1 MMFSI
6 KTEFFDSIKWQVR
19 KPHDFQSP
27 LQGIFSYTKQLFPYV
42 IMVLIGGDLMNAYL
56 RIKEYN
62 DSYTATEKL
71 IAEYILEN
79 DILQDSAQALGEKT
93 NTSAAAII
101 RFSKK
106 IGFKGFS
113 DLKMNLAQ
121 STKEEKQEVD
131 LIFEPEDNISTL
143 VEKGCRLNMNTV
155 LKTYQLINIDT
166 LEESIDLLNNAS
178 TIYLFGVGG
187 SSVIGLDIYQKL
199 MRIGK
204 KVIYN
209 ADLHVQMTFAQ
220 SMNQNDAALIISY
233 SGSTTGLVDVARV
246 LHEKQIPVISI
257 TQINSNPISK
267 LSTYSLKVPSEEK
280 ALRIGAVS
288 SRISSFV
295 ITDLLYYG
303 VFKKNFEEHKKNL
316 IDSKDNVSILKK

>member
-1 MMFSI
+1 
-6 KTEFFDSIKWQVR
+6 
-19 KPHDFQSP
+19 
-27 LQGIFSYTKQLFPYV
+27 
-42 IMVLIGGDLMNAYL
+42 MVLIGGDPMDAYL

-166 LEESIDLLNNAS
+166 LEASIDLLNNAS

-220 SMNQNDAALIISY
+220 SMDQNDAALIISY
-233 SGSTTGLVDVARV
+233 SGSTTGLVDVAKV
-246 LHEKQIPVISI
+246 LYEKQIPFISV

-267 LSTYSLKVPSEEK
+267 LSNYSLKVPSEEK

>member
-1 MMFSI
+1 
-6 KTEFFDSIKWQVR
+6 
-19 KPHDFQSP
+19 
-27 LQGIFSYTKQLFPYV
+27 
-42 IMVLIGGDLMNAYL
+42 MVLIGGDYMNAYL

-62 DSYTATEKL
+62 DSYTATENL

-79 DILQDSAQALGEKT
+79 DILHDSAQALGEKT

-166 LEESIDLLNNAS
+166 LEASIDLLNNAS

-220 SMNQNDAALIISY
+220 SMDQNDAALIISY

-246 LHEKQIPVISI
+246 LHEKQILFISI

-303 VFKKNFEEHKKNL
+303 IFKKNFEEHKKNL

>member
-1 MMFSI
+1 MAS
-6 KTEFFDSIKWQVR
+6 TE
-19 KPHDFQSP
+19 PHDFQSP
-27 LQGIFSYTKQLFPYV
+27 LQGIFLYTKQLFLYV

-56 RIKEYN
+56 RINEYN

-220 SMNQNDAALIISY
+220 SMDQNDAALIISY

>member
-1 MMFSI
+1 
-6 KTEFFDSIKWQVR
+6 
-19 KPHDFQSP
+19 
-27 LQGIFSYTKQLFPYV
+27 
-42 IMVLIGGDLMNAYL
+42 
-56 RIKEYN
+56 
-62 DSYTATEKL
+62 
-71 IAEYILEN
+71 
-79 DILQDSAQALGEKT
+79 
-93 NTSAAAII
+93 
-101 RFSKK
+101 
-106 IGFKGFS
+106 
-113 DLKMNLAQ
+113 
-121 STKEEKQEVD
+121 
-131 LIFEPEDNISTL
+131 
-143 VEKGCRLNMNTV
+143 MNTV

-166 LEESIDLLNNAS
+166 LEQSIDLLDNAS

-220 SMNQNDAALIISY
+220 SMDQNDVALIISY
-233 SGSTTGLVDVARV
+233 SGSTIGLVDVSRV
-246 LHEKQIPVISI
+246 LHEKQIPFISI

>member
-1 MMFSI
+1 M
-6 KTEFFDSIKWQVR
+6 R

-27 LQGIFSYTKQLFPYV
+27 LQGIFLYAKQLFPYA
-42 IMVLIGGDLMNAYL
+42 IIGLIGGDPMNAYL
-56 RIKEYN
+56 RIEEYN
-62 DSYTATEKL
+62 DSYTTTEKL
-71 IAEYILEN
+71 IADYILQN
-79 DILQDSAQALGEKT
+79 DILQDSAQVLGEKT

-131 LIFEPEDNISTL
+131 LIFDVNDDIGTL

-166 LEESIDLLNNAS
+166 LEASIDLLNNAS

-209 ADLHVQMTFAQ
+209 PDLHVQMTFTQ
-220 SMNQNDAALIISY
+220 SMDQNDAALIISY
-233 SGSTTGLVDVARV
+233 SGSTTGLVDIAKV
-246 LHEKQIPVISI
+246 LHEKQIPFISI

-280 ALRIGAVS
+280 TLRIGAVS

>member
-1 MMFSI
+1 M
-6 KTEFFDSIKWQVR
+6 R

-27 LQGIFSYTKQLFPYV
+27 LQGIFLYTKQLFPYA
-42 IMVLIGGDLMNAYL
+42 IIGLIGGDPMNAYL
-56 RIKEYN
+56 RIEEYN
-62 DSYTATEKL
+62 DSYTTTEKL
-71 IAEYILEN
+71 IADYILQN
-79 DILQDSAQALGEKT
+79 DILQDSAQVLGEKT

-131 LIFEPEDNISTL
+131 LIFDVNDDIGTL

-166 LEESIDLLNNAS
+166 LEASIDLLNNAS

-209 ADLHVQMTFAQ
+209 PDLHVQMTFTQ
-220 SMNQNDAALIISY
+220 SMDQNDAALIISY
-233 SGSTTGLVDVARV
+233 SGSTTGLVDIAKV
-246 LHEKQIPVISI
+246 LHEKQIPFISI

-280 ALRIGAVS
+280 TLRIGAVS

>member
-1 MMFSI
+1 M
-6 KTEFFDSIKWQVR
+6 W

-27 LQGIFSYTKQLFPYV
+27 LQGIFLYTKQLFPYA
-42 IMVLIGGDLMNAYL
+42 IIRLIGGDLMNAYL

-166 LEESIDLLNNAS
+166 LEASIDLLNNAS

-204 KVIYN
+204 KVIYS

-220 SMNQNDAALIISY
+220 SMDQNDAALIISY

-246 LHEKQIPVISI
+246 LHEKQIPFISI

-303 VFKKNFEEHKKNL
+303 VFKKNFEEHKKKL

>member
-1 MMFSI
+1 
-6 KTEFFDSIKWQVR
+6 
-19 KPHDFQSP
+19 
-27 LQGIFSYTKQLFPYV
+27 
-42 IMVLIGGDLMNAYL
+42 
-56 RIKEYN
+56 
-62 DSYTATEKL
+62 
-71 IAEYILEN
+71 
-79 DILQDSAQALGEKT
+79 
-93 NTSAAAII
+93 
-101 RFSKK
+101 
-106 IGFKGFS
+106 
-113 DLKMNLAQ
+113 
-121 STKEEKQEVD
+121 
-131 LIFEPEDNISTL
+131 
-143 VEKGCRLNMNTV
+143 MNTV

-166 LEESIDLLNNAS
+166 LEASIDLLNNAS

-220 SMNQNDAALIISY
+220 SMDQNDAALIISY

-246 LHEKQIPVISI
+246 LHEKQIPFISI

-267 LSTYSLKVPSEEK
+267 LSTCSLKVPSEEK

-303 VFKKNFEEHKKNL
+303 VFKKNFEEHKKKL

>member
-1 MMFSI
+1 
-6 KTEFFDSIKWQVR
+6 
-19 KPHDFQSP
+19 
-27 LQGIFSYTKQLFPYV
+27 
-42 IMVLIGGDLMNAYL
+42 MNAYL

-131 LIFEPEDNISTL
+131 LIFDANDDIGTL

-166 LEESIDLLNNAS
+166 LEASIDLLNNAS

-220 SMNQNDAALIISY
+220 SMDENDVALIISY
-233 SGSTTGLVDVARV
+233 SGSTTGLVDVAKV
-246 LHEKQIPVISI
+246 LYEKQIPFISI

>member
-1 MMFSI
+1 
-6 KTEFFDSIKWQVR
+6 
-19 KPHDFQSP
+19 
-27 LQGIFSYTKQLFPYV
+27 
-42 IMVLIGGDLMNAYL
+42 MNAYL

-121 STKEEKQEVD
+121 STKEEKQQEVD

-166 LEESIDLLNNAS
+166 LEVSIDLLNNAS

-187 SSVIGLDIYQKL
+187 SSVIG
-199 MRIGK
+199 K

-209 ADLHVQMTFAQ
+209 ADLHVQMTFTQ
-220 SMNQNDAALIISY
+220 SMDQNDAALIISY

-246 LHEKQIPVISI
+246 LHEKQIPIISI
-257 TQINSNPISK
+257 TQINANPISK

>member
-1 MMFSI
+1 
-6 KTEFFDSIKWQVR
+6 
-19 KPHDFQSP
+19 
-27 LQGIFSYTKQLFPYV
+27 
-42 IMVLIGGDLMNAYL
+42 MNAYL

-62 DSYTATEKL
+62 DSYTPTEKL

-79 DILQDSAQALGEKT
+79 DVLQDSAQVLGEKT

-131 LIFEPEDNISTL
+131 LIFDVNDDIGTL

-166 LEESIDLLNNAS
+166 LEASIDLLNNAS

-209 ADLHVQMTFAQ
+209 PDLHVQMTFTQ
-220 SMNQNDAALIISY
+220 SMDQNDAALIISY
-233 SGSTTGLVDVARV
+233 SGSTTGLVDIAKV
-246 LHEKQIPVISI
+246 LHEKQIPFISI

>member
-1 MMFSI
+1 
-6 KTEFFDSIKWQVR
+6 
-19 KPHDFQSP
+19 
-27 LQGIFSYTKQLFPYV
+27 
-42 IMVLIGGDLMNAYL
+42 MNAYL
-56 RIKEYN
+56 RIEEYN
-62 DSYTATEKL
+62 DTYTTTEKL
-71 IAEYILEN
+71 IADYILQN
-79 DILQDSAQALGEKT
+79 DILQDSAQVLGEKT

-121 STKEEKQEVD
+121 STKEEKQQEVD
-131 LIFEPEDNISTL
+131 P
-143 VEKGCRLNMNTV
+143 
-155 LKTYQLINIDT
+155 
-166 LEESIDLLNNAS
+166 LEASIDLLNNAS

-209 ADLHVQMTFAQ
+209 SDLHVQMTFAQ
-220 SMNQNDAALIISY
+220 SMDKNDAALIISY

-246 LHEKQIPVISI
+246 LHDKQIPFISI

>member
-1 MMFSI
+1 M
-6 KTEFFDSIKWQVR
+6 TGVQTCAL
-19 KPHDFQSP
+19 P
-27 LQGIFSYTKQLFPYV
+27 
-42 IMVLIGGDLMNAYL
+42 
-56 RIKEYN
+56 
-62 DSYTATEKL
+62 
-71 IAEYILEN
+71 IL
-79 DILQDSAQALGEKT
+79 
-93 NTSAAAII
+93 
-101 RFSKK
+101 
-106 IGFKGFS
+106 
-113 DLKMNLAQ
+113 
-121 STKEEKQEVD
+121 D

-303 VFKKNFEEHKKNL
+303 VFKKDFEEHKKNL

>member
-79 DILQDSAQALGEKT
+79 DILQDSAQ
-93 NTSAAAII
+93 
-101 RFSKK
+101 
-106 IGFKGFS
+106 
-113 DLKMNLAQ
+113 
-121 STKEEKQEVD
+121 
-131 LIFEPEDNISTL
+131 EDNISTL

-155 LKTYQLINIDT
+155 LKTYQLIDIDT
-166 LEESIDLLNNAS
+166 LEASIDLLNNSS

-220 SMNQNDAALIISY
+220 SMDQNDAALIISY

-267 LSTYSLKVPSEEK
+267 LSTYSLKVPNEEK
-280 ALRIGAVS
+280 PYVLVLSLLVS
-288 SRISSFV
+288 
-295 ITDLLYYG
+295 LHL
-303 VFKKNFEEHKKNL
+303 
-316 IDSKDNVSILKK
+316 

>member
-1 MMFSI
+1 
-6 KTEFFDSIKWQVR
+6 
-19 KPHDFQSP
+19 
-27 LQGIFSYTKQLFPYV
+27 
-42 IMVLIGGDLMNAYL
+42 MNAYL

-121 STKEEKQEVD
+121 STKEEEKQEVD

-155 LKTYQLINIDT
+155 LKTYQ
-166 LEESIDLLNNAS
+166 
-178 TIYLFGVGG
+178 
-187 SSVIGLDIYQKL
+187 
-199 MRIGK
+199 
-204 KVIYN
+204 
-209 ADLHVQMTFAQ
+209 
-220 SMNQNDAALIISY
+220 
-233 SGSTTGLVDVARV
+233 
-246 LHEKQIPVISI
+246 
-257 TQINSNPISK
+257 
-267 LSTYSLKVPSEEK
+267 
-280 ALRIGAVS
+280 
-288 SRISSFV
+288 
-295 ITDLLYYG
+295 
-303 VFKKNFEEHKKNL
+303 
-316 IDSKDNVSILKK
+316 

>member
-1 MMFSI
+1 M
-6 KTEFFDSIKWQVR
+6 R
-19 KPHDFQSP
+19 KPHDLQSP
-27 LQGIFSYTKQLFPYV
+27 LQGIFSYTKQLFPYA
-42 IMVLIGGDLMNAYL
+42 IMVLIGGDSMNAYL

-71 IAEYILEN
+71 IAEYILGN

-166 LEESIDLLNNAS
+166 LEASIDLLNNAS

-220 SMNQNDAALIISY
+220 SMDRNDTALIISY
-233 SGSTTGLVDVARV
+233 SGSTTGLVDVAKV
-246 LHEKQIPVISI
+246 LHEKQIPFISI

>member
-1 MMFSI
+1 
-6 KTEFFDSIKWQVR
+6 
-19 KPHDFQSP
+19 
-27 LQGIFSYTKQLFPYV
+27 
-42 IMVLIGGDLMNAYL
+42 MNAYL

-62 DSYTATEKL
+62 DSYTPTEKL

-79 DILQDSAQALGEKT
+79 DVLQDSAQVLGEKT

-131 LIFEPEDNISTL
+131 LIFDVNDDIGTL

-166 LEESIDLLNNAS
+166 LEASIDLLNDAS

-187 SSVIGLDIYQKL
+187 SSVIDLDIYQKL

-209 ADLHVQMTFAQ
+209 PDLHVQMTFTQ
-220 SMNQNDAALIISY
+220 SMDQNDAALIISY
-233 SGSTTGLVDVARV
+233 SGSTTGLVDVAKV
-246 LHEKQIPVISI
+246 LHEKQIPFISI

-280 ALRIGAVS
+280 ALRIGAIS